1 MNRALNGFF
10 WFAAVALV
18 LLLAALNVTLGPLNQ
33 DEGVYLH
40 AGSLLWEGRLPFVH
54 HAFTQGPVT
63 ALSYAL
69 AAPLVSAQG
78 LLGGRI
84 FAALLGLGALFFT
97 VRIAACLSPRGVRGV
112 AAFVALLLAGASA
125 HQSYFLSIAKTYAP
139 AACFAMAGVWF
150 WLRAMES
157 PHPRPAAIAGLLLA
171 LAAGTR
177 LSLGIWLPVAGLA
190 LVLRRRENGNAPWLA
205 FGLAGA
211 VTLAVVYLPFAL
223 FSWSSLKFGLLD
235 YHAAR
240 HGGEGLGALA
250 FKAGFLSRTARVW
263 LPALA
268 LLAVCGALAQAL
280 RGRID
285 PPSSAG
291 PRGALWTM
299 AALITLVHLLTPFPY
314 DDYQVVVFPLVAA
327 LAASALARLLHRLQM
342 PDEARGGLMAW
353 VSAALLFVCGTGA
366 FAAEINQEWMVSG
379 RDRIWWVLKKK
390 PDVLALRDAARTA
403 REMAGDTREIL
414 TQDAYLAVEARLR
427 LPPGLELGPFAFCA
441 DFDDE
446 TAARLHVVNRAGL
459 LHLIETSPARVAA
472 ASGYSFT
479 IRSPDITPLERAIID
494 ELRAALEARTARME
508 SIPRFGQGATTLE
521 LRELKAPTQAALPV
535 TGTP

>member
-1 MNRALNGFF
+1 MNRALHALF

-54 HAFTQGPVT
+54 HAYTQGPVT
-63 ALSYAL
+63 ALAYAL

-78 LLGGRI
+78 VLGGRI
-84 FAALLGLGALFFT
+84 FAALMGLGALFFT
-97 VRIAACLSPRGVRGV
+97 ARIAARLSPQGVRGG
-112 AAFVALLLAGASA
+112 AAFAALLLAGASA
-125 HQSYFLSIAKTYAP
+125 HESYFLSIAKTYAP
-139 AACFAMAGVWF
+139 AACLAMAGIWC
-150 WLRAMES
+150 WLRAMNS
-157 PHPRPAAIAGLLLA
+157 PDPRPAAIAGLLLA

-177 LSLGIWLPVAGLA
+177 LSLGVWLPVAGLA
-190 LVLRRRENGNAPWLA
+190 LVLRRREQGNAPWLA

-211 VTLAVVYLPFAL
+211 VTLAVVYLPFLL
-223 FSWSSLKFGLLD
+223 FAGSSLKFGLLD

-250 FKAGFLSRTARVW
+250 FKAGFISRTARVW

-280 RGRID
+280 RGRLD
-285 PPSSAG
+285 APSSTG

-299 AALITLVHLLTPFPY
+299 AGLITLTHLLTPFPY

-327 LAASALARLLHRLQM
+327 LAGSALARLLHRLTL
-342 PDEARGGLMAW
+342 PDEARAGLTAW
-353 VSAALLFVCGTGA
+353 ISAVLLLICGVGA
-366 FAAEINQEWMVSG
+366 FSSEVNQDWMLSG

-390 PDVLALRDAARTA
+390 PDVFALRDAARTA
-403 REMAGDTREIL
+403 REMAGDSREIL

-441 DFDDE
+441 DFHDE
-446 TAARLHVVNRAGL
+446 KAARLHVVNRAGL
-459 LHLIETSPARVAA
+459 LRLIETSPARVAA

-479 IRSPDITPLERAIID
+479 IRSPDITPLEPVIVD
-494 ELRAALEARTARME
+494 ELRAALEARTVRME

-521 LRELKAPTQAALPV
+521 LRELK
-535 TGTP
+535 TPSP

>member
-1 MNRALNGFF
+1 MNRALHALF

-63 ALSYAL
+63 ALAYAL

-78 LLGGRI
+78 VLGGRI
-84 FAALLGLGALFFT
+84 FAALMGLGALFFT
-97 VRIAACLSPRGVRGV
+97 ARIAARLSPQGVRGV
-112 AAFVALLLAGASA
+112 AAFAALLLAGASA
-125 HQSYFLSIAKTYAP
+125 HESYFLSIAKTYAP
-139 AACFAMAGVWF
+139 AACLAMAGIWC
-150 WLRAMES
+150 WLRAMNS
-157 PHPRPAAIAGLLLA
+157 PDPRPAAIAGLLLA

-177 LSLGIWLPVAGLA
+177 LSLGGWLPVAGLA
-190 LVLRRRENGNAPWLA
+190 LVLRRREQGNAPWLA

-211 VTLAVVYLPFAL
+211 VTLAIVYLPFLL
-223 FSWSSLKFGLLD
+223 FAGSSLKFGLLD

-250 FKAGFLSRTARVW
+250 FKAGFISRTARVW
-263 LPALA
+263 LPALT

-280 RGRID
+280 RGRLD
-285 PPSSAG
+285 APSSTG
-291 PRGALWTM
+291 PRGTLWTM
-299 AALITLVHLLTPFPY
+299 AGLITLTHLLTPFPY

-327 LAASALARLLHRLQM
+327 LAGSALARLLHRLTL
-342 PDEARGGLMAW
+342 PDEARAGLTAW
-353 VSAALLFVCGTGA
+353 ISAVLLLICGVGA
-366 FAAEINQEWMVSG
+366 FSSEVNQDWMLSG

-390 PDVLALRDAARTA
+390 PDVFALRDAARTA
-403 REMAGDTREIL
+403 REMAGDSREIL

-441 DFDDE
+441 DFHDE
-446 TAARLHVVNRAGL
+446 KAARLHVVNRAGL
-459 LHLIETSPARVAA
+459 LRLIETSPARVAA

-479 IRSPDITPLERAIID
+479 IRSPDITPLEPAIVD
-494 ELRAALEARTARME
+494 ELRAALEARTVRME

-521 LRELKAPTQAALPV
+521 LRELKSPTP
-535 TGTP
+535 